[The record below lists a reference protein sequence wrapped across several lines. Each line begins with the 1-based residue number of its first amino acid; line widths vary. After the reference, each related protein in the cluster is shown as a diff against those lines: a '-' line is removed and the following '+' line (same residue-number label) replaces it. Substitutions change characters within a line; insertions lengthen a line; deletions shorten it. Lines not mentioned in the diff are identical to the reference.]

1 MNIYRALFCFIGI
14 LSAALLVAAAVVVPT
29 HDPLLAVACIVVT
42 FSTLVA
48 CGIFFTLLN
57 D

>member
-14 LSAALLVAAAVVVPT
+14 LSAALLVAAAAVVPT
-29 HDPLLAVACIVVT
+29 HDPLLAAACIVIT